1 MRTIIVP
8 LCVVLSTV
16 AATAQTVPGL
26 RVNMPYSQARD
37 LLLRETWS
45 PDRIP
50 AKERETACPDLYER
64 CVSYPEASECSG
76 TGRGLCIFR
85 WRKAGQRIEIMTQ
98 GEDGFE
104 GSVRARATASGQRG
118 LAWL

>member
-1 MRTIIVP
+1 MRTIIVS

-26 RVNMPYSQARD
+26 RVNMPYSQARG
-37 LLLRETWS
+37 LLMHEAWS

-50 AKERETACPDLYER
+50 ATERETACPDLYER
-64 CVSYPEASECSG
+64 CTLYPEASECSG

-104 GSVRARATASGQRG
+104 RIINIRRRG
-118 LAWL
+118 